1 MPLTTKKLCGDRD
14 HQVISPV
21 DYVRELAANN
31 KLENL
36 TGGEPLKSTLRA
48 FWERFQYLRPDHPAL
63 AHGVEACACSVP
75 ILLFGDE
82 GRALKKRAAMVLGWE
97 PMLGFGCM
105 THCTDDPE
113 SHHGHKLNFDG
124 STYKTR
130 MLYTIMHKKTY
141 GSKKSGNKYLMSL
154 VDCWASDH
162 AEAMQG
168 VVVQHGPETIR
179 VHLIPV
185 GIKCDWP
192 ALVKLGQIKRS
203 FYCDAVPHGK
213 GICHLCMANTAA
225 CPDYSGDGWKETM
238 QHSEAFT
245 APWDAV
251 PALVSQL
258 CPGLDEWQ
266 QAAFYRLDL
275 FHICHKGVMAE
286 LAGSG
291 LVTLLDMRLY
301 PARGSFEDRLGLVY
315 EDLKSFAK
323 SEKLEVATPYA
334 IYEST
339 WAYAIYESTW
349 AYETRFWRRPEGRD
363 VMVRVPEDL
372 DEQPGNEEPLEE
384 AYPDGEATDQEEFP
398 LDEMAFLWD
407 EQYASEY
414 DVAGQYDEEGEA
426 SVQEWPEMAE
436 PPQVAEQVAEP
447 PQVPEVAHVP
457 EPQEPPQETRVLVKA
472 GHMWVLGD
480 VAPATGDRCTQD
492 GAPSMVPTVLR
503 VQLEWKALARTKNR
517 CKKGLPWI
525 TLHGEPDSA
534 MGMMDLKKNVP
545 LIQTALEIAP
555 QMMNKPRQIEKEV
568 KTMYEKMEWEVKDKQ
583 PYLDSWN
590 IRRLVSY
597 AQRRAKDA
605 HRRGQTPRELWLQ
618 FHD

>member
-36 TGGEPLKSTLRA
+36 TGGEPLKSTLRD

-82 GRALKKRAAMVLGWE
+82 GRALKKQAAMVLGWE

-291 LVTLLDMRLY
+291 LVTLLHMRLY

-323 SEKLEVATPYA
+323 SEKL
-334 IYEST
+334 
-339 WAYAIYESTW
+339 
-349 AYETRFWRRPEGRD
+349 
-363 VMVRVPEDL
+363 
-372 DEQPGNEEPLEE
+372 
-384 AYPDGEATDQEEFP
+384 
-398 LDEMAFLWD
+398 
-407 EQYASEY
+407 
-414 DVAGQYDEEGEA
+414 
-426 SVQEWPEMAE
+426 
-436 PPQVAEQVAEP
+436 
-447 PQVPEVAHVP
+447 
-457 EPQEPPQETRVLVKA
+457 
-472 GHMWVLGD
+472 
-480 VAPATGDRCTQD
+480 
-492 GAPSMVPTVLR
+492 
-503 VQLEWKALARTKNR
+503 
-517 CKKGLPWI
+517 
-525 TLHGEPDSA
+525 TLHMSGLTRTLVRFPENDTYPSGYLGAWLKHGQQFSSCMTWFKGADTTVVLKFLASFLQANLGPDS
-534 MGMMDLKKNVP
+534 DDYLKC
-545 LIQTALEIAP
+545 LLQCCQAG
-555 QMMNKPRQIEKEV
+555 NKFLSIL
-568 KTMYEKMEWEVKDKQ
+568 YH
-583 PYLDSWN
+583 N
-590 IRRLVSY
+590 
-597 AQRRAKDA
+597 
-605 HRRGQTPRELWLQ
+605 ELWLPSAAARKVVKHGNMFVYTYKRLASMAYARAMTRYLLIPKHHLFKHIVLTLEEQ
-618 FHD
+618 LKQKGPILNPLCDSCQMCEDFINKISTLGRSVSQQKFCEATLLQYMLCVQRNW